1 MYLGWHK
8 AKEVPMLRKEDL
20 AVIKSLYRRG
30 VFLKDIAAELGVH
43 PKTVSR
49 VLKNK
54 RTPNSERKS
63 CKSKLEP
70 YKPKID
76 RLLSEGVWNAKVIL
90 REMQAEGYSG
100 GYTMLRQYL
109 QPKREQRP
117 ERATVRFETLPG
129 EQLQSDWGELVAE
142 ITGQLTKVHFIVNEL
157 GYSRRFHFWCTDSED
172 AEHTYEGLI
181 RSFEYFSGVT
191 EEVLVDNQ
199 KCAVLEY
206 PSQGKPYFNERFVD
220 LAGHYGFTPRACR
233 PYRARTKGKDERM
246 VGYVKGNFFVRYR
259 SFESWAHL
267 NQLAEH
273 WLVEEAD
280 QRLQGTVKEV
290 VAERFE
296 RERPALKPLPKMRY
310 DTAYFEFRRVAYD
323 SYIDVHGNRYSVPA
337 ELVGQRVA
345 VRIGLDGALRVYQSE
360 NLVATHLLR
369 SRQEGWST
377 VPSHHTDLWKA
388 ALQVEQRPL
397 AAYEE
402 VANGTA

>member
-1 MYLGWHK
+1 
-8 AKEVPMLRKEDL
+8 MLRKEDK
-20 AVIKSLYRRG
+20 AVIKSLRRRG
-30 VFLKDIAAELGVH
+30 VFLKDIATELGVH

-49 VLKNK
+49 VLNAKSD
-54 RTPNSERKS
+54 PNPERKRPE
-63 CKSKLEP
+63 SKLEP

-90 REMQAEGYSG
+90 REIQADGYIG
-100 GYTMLRQYL
+100 GYTILRQYL

-117 ERATVRFETLPG
+117 ARATVRFETQPG
-129 EQLQSDWGELVAE
+129 EQLQSDWGEVVVE
-142 ITGQLTKVHFIVNEL
+142 IAGQPTKVHFIVNQL

-199 KCAVLEY
+199 KSAVLEH
-206 PSQGKPYFNERFVD
+206 PRSGKPYFNERFVD
-220 LAGHYGFTPRACR
+220 VAGHYGFTPRACK

-267 NQLAEH
+267 NQLAEL
-273 WLVEEAD
+273 WLAEEAD

-296 RERPALKPLPKMRY
+296 REQPALIPLPIVRY
-310 DTAYFEFRRVAYD
+310 DTSYFEFRRVAYD
-323 SYIDVHGNRYSVPA
+323 SYIDVRGNRYSVPA
-337 ELVGQRVA
+337 ELIGQRVA
-345 VRIGLDGALRVYQSE
+345 VRIGLDGTLRVYQAE
-360 NLVATHLLR
+360 TLVATHLLR

-377 VPSHHTDLWKA
+377 VPAHHADLWKE
-388 ALQVEQRPL
+388 ALKVEQRSL

-402 VANGTA
+402 VANGTAEPAG